1 MVLIPISMLAVTS
14 LKLPGFYFLP
24 TVIAALLA
32 AFPICAEADE
42 RGNRWDEI
50 VGKRVYNRKGEF
62 LGHVSGAAVDIENA
76 RYVGMLV
83 SFGGFLSL
91 GETTKILPPDA
102 LVDDGKPGTLY
113 LDMDKEKF
121 QGAPTFEL
129 SGQVGP
135 PDPAK
140 VAEVYHFYGKKPY
153 FEVGG
158 EPIGYVKRSSDLFR
172 MPVKNLQG
180 VGLGYVL
187 GLRNLN
193 RVTGRIQGVLIQ
205 PYDTTKPVKEV
216 PPQNLRYNLRH
227 DGFRLNDHQQL
238 FVNAPKFNVL
248 PDGNIREDAPM
259 RPGTPLAPLTHGAGA
274 ADKDTTLRIDKLIRA
289 DKSLSAYGRNVE
301 VATLNGKTTIR
312 GRTTTQSHKSQI
324 LGFAASVAGKG
335 NVIDLIEVRPMS
347 EAEKWIDR

>member
-1 MVLIPISMLAVTS
+1 MTHQSLPEFRFAVFCLVILTS
-14 LKLPGFYFLP
+14 
-24 TVIAALLA
+24 VA
-32 AFPICAEADE
+32 AFPISLKADE
-42 RGNRWDEI
+42 RGNHWDEI
-50 VGKRVYNRKGEF
+50 VGKRVYNRKGEL

-83 SFGGFLSL
+83 SFGGILSL

-113 LDMDKEKF
+113 LDMDKAKF
-121 QGAPTFEL
+121 EGAPTFEL

-140 VAEVYHFYGKKPY
+140 VAEVYRFYGKKPY
-153 FEVGG
+153 FESGG
-158 EPIGYVKRSSDLFR
+158 EQIGYVKRSSDLFR
-172 MPVKNLQG
+172 MPVENLQG

-216 PPQNLRYNLRH
+216 PPQNLRYNLKR
-227 DGFRLNDHQQL
+227 DGFRLNDHQQS

-248 PDGNIREDAPM
+248 PSGNIREDAPI
-259 RPGTPLAPLTHGAGA
+259 RPGAPSAPLRHGSGA
-274 ADKDTTLRIDKLIRA
+274 SDKEMTLRIIQMIDA
-289 DKSLSAYGRNVE
+289 DKRLSVYGRNVE
-301 VATLNGKTTIR
+301 VATLNGKTTLR
-312 GRTTTQSHKSQI
+312 GRTTSQSNKNLI
-324 LGFAASVAGKG
+324 LGYATSITGKG
-335 NVIDLIEVRPMS
+335 NVIDLLEVRPIT
-347 EAEKWIDR
+347 ETEKRIDR